1 MNNKWQSP
9 QRNEQFLKKFQTE
22 NTTSEVRNSLV
33 ALTADWRRQKSEP
46 IS

>member
-1 MNNKWQSP
+1 MINKWQPP
-9 QRNEQFLKKFQTE
+9 QRNEHFVKKFQTE
-22 NTTSEVRNSLV
+22 NTMFEMRNSPV